1 MPISVVLTD
10 EDGGEVK
17 RFEDSDDALHRLLPS
32 ADDHSYHYLRFIDWY
47 GDTVFNKLQME
58 PFLDEWGRLEA
69 LARTEDKEFFYQI
82 SELARQCQ
90 REQHLYL
97 KFEGD

>member
-1 MPISVVLTD
+1 MPICVVLTD

-17 RFEDSDDALHRLLPS
+17 RFEDSDNALHRLLPS
-32 ADDHSYHYLRFIDWY
+32 ADDRSYHHLRFIDWY
-47 GDTVFNKLQME
+47 GDTVFNQLQME

-69 LARTEDKEFFYQI
+69 AATADDKELLSQI

-90 REQHLYL
+90 REQHMYL
-97 KFEGD
+97 RFEGD